1 MSLDINLTNV
11 QSKPIVVSANQTA
24 ENDRVYHVIANAT
37 FTDPSPAEG
46 KGYRVFVRNGT
57 ATIGGVAYGTLGT
70 IVVRTFHSGSWS
82 TVYFFD
88 YITSN
93 NLFQSRANLSTN
105 VNTDQ
110 ASNSKYPSVK
120 AVFDWATNLF
130 FPKPTG
136 TTSQYLRGDGT
147 VATFPTIPDTSDF
160 VEKSDFTSHSIL
172 AKQSGASDPVAVSIG
187 NNEILGRK
195 SGGGSNIEGLS
206 VSEVKSLLGYTAS
219 DVGAVATNSAITGAT
234 KTKITYD
241 AKGLVTVGA
250 DATTADIADSV
261 NKRYVTDANLTV
273 IGNTS
278 NTNTG
283 DETQSS
289 IFSKLKL
296 SIKKGIGYAPVTGTT
311 LETLV
316 GTLSFDANAFETSD
330 NLRIIANCQRSGT
343 TGTAAIMRVK
353 VNSVNDFATA
363 TTIATI
369 ATTNSAHNNFG
380 LVRENFT
387 ISGGNL
393 TGYPFTTSALTDN
406 ALLAVTLGSVAV
418 DVTQPLYFFVSLA
431 NATTTE
437 SNVVRTFKISNI

>member
-1 MSLDINLTNV
+1 MSLDINLTGVEKTSNKKTTLTDNSDTFYPTQKAV
-11 QSKPIVVSANQTA
+11 KTAVDLKVDAVAGKGLSANDFTNTLKTKLDGIQAGA
-24 ENDRVYHVIANAT
+24 EVNVNADWNAT
-37 FTDPSPAEG
+37 
-46 KGYRVFVRNGT
+46 
-57 ATIGGVAYGTLGT
+57 
-70 IVVRTFHSGSWS
+70 SG
-82 TVYFFD
+82 D
-88 YITSN
+88 
-93 NLFQSRANLSTN
+93 
-105 VNTDQ
+105 
-110 ASNSKYPSVK
+110 
-120 AVFDWATNLF
+120 
-130 FPKPTG
+130 
-136 TTSQYLRGDGT
+136 SQILNK
-147 VATFPTIPDTSDF
+147 PTIPDTSDF
-160 VEKSDFTSHSIL
+160 VAKSDFTSHSIL

-241 AKGLVTVGA
+241 SKGLVTSGA
-250 DATTADIADSV
+250 DATTADIADSS

-343 TGTAAIMRVK
+343 TATAAIMRVK

-369 ATTNSAHNNFG
+369 STTNSAQNNFG
-380 LVRENFT
+380 LIRESFI

-393 TGYPFTTSALTDN
+393 TGYPFATSALTDN
-406 ALLAVTLGSVAV
+406 ALLALTLGSVAV

-431 NATTTE
+431 NANTTE